1 MTELIKA
8 QLTIV
13 CVMGGGGLAAG
24 LVYDVFETF
33 ISLRRWRGWRKWS
46 LEIFAFLCIGF
57 LTGEFLYTADR
68 GKLTFLSICAF
79 ACGLWLYK
87 KIFVIQ
93 CPCTVI
99 GKPKAQT
106 ELMQDRC
113 PSEGDWRIADED
125 RAAQR
130 PGEWKDKT
138 CCFINNARQKGKAW
152 RKRAG
157 CMSLKRIT
165 V

>member
-13 CVMGGGGLAAG
+13 CVMGGAGLAAG

-33 ISLRRWRGWRKWS
+33 ISLRRWRGWRRWS

-57 LTGEFLYTADR
+57 LTGEFLYAADR

-87 KIFVIQ
+87 KFFCDTMVLFHENE
-93 CPCTVI
+93 CKRSLN
-99 GKPKAQT
+99 GKT
-106 ELMQDRC
+106 DLLLLF
-113 PSEGDWRIADED
+113 PSF
-125 RAAQR
+125 AAL
-130 PGEWKDKT
+130 
-138 CCFINNARQKGKAW
+138 AR
-152 RKRAG
+152 
-157 CMSLKRIT
+157 
-165 V
+165 

>member
-33 ISLRRWRGWRKWS
+33 ISLRRLRGWRRWS

-87 KIFVIQ
+87 KIFCDTMVLFH
-93 CPCTVI
+93 
-99 GKPKAQT
+99 
-106 ELMQDRC
+106 EN
-113 PSEGDWRIADED
+113 E
-125 RAAQR
+125 
-130 PGEWKDKT
+130 
-138 CCFINNARQKGKAW
+138 
-152 RKRAG
+152 
-157 CMSLKRIT
+157 
-165 V
+165 

>member
-24 LVYDVFETF
+24 LVYDVFEAF
-33 ISLRRWRGWRKWS
+33 ISLRRWRGWRRWS

-57 LTGEFLYTADR
+57 LTGEFLYAADR

-87 KIFVIQ
+87 KIFCDTMVLFH
-93 CPCTVI
+93 
-99 GKPKAQT
+99 
-106 ELMQDRC
+106 EN
-113 PSEGDWRIADED
+113 E
-125 RAAQR
+125 
-130 PGEWKDKT
+130 
-138 CCFINNARQKGKAW
+138 
-152 RKRAG
+152 
-157 CMSLKRIT
+157 
-165 V
+165 

>member
-33 ISLRRWRGWRKWS
+33 ISLRRWRGWRRWS

-57 LTGEFLYTADR
+57 LTGEFLYAADR

-87 KIFVIQ
+87 KFFCDTMSLHSDWQ
-93 CPCTVI
+93 AK
-99 GKPKAQT
+99 GA
-106 ELMQDRC
+106 DRT
-113 PSEGDWRIADED
+113 D
-125 RAAQR
+125 
-130 PGEWKDKT
+130 
-138 CCFINNARQKGKAW
+138 ARQVPERRRLAN
-152 RKRAG
+152 RR
-157 CMSLKRIT
+157 
-165 V
+165 